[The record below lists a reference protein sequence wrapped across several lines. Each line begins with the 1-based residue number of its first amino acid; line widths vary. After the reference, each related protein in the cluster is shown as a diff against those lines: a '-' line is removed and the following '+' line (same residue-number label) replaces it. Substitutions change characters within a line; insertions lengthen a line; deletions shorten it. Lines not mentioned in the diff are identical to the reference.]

1 MNLNKKHPLIEALHD
16 FFENNQSWPQ
26 NDEWALYQPDY
37 DHMILKF
44 LIYTI
49 RGIDASSKSEE
60 VNTNALN
67 FISQTIVSLD
77 DKFDTNFRNIP
88 LDDLELPEFVDI
100 PANIKEICTKID
112 YAIRF
117 LMEEDRQLI
126 DIEDGDHGHDW
137 PIGNLICEECS
148 ESPSYIGLEVYDLC
162 ELASAASLKIINL
175 SEGCFDDLLNAEP
188 IVMAAF
194 SANRERL

>member
-26 NDEWALYQPDY
+26 NDEGALYQPDY

-88 LDDLELPEFVDI
+88 LD
-100 PANIKEICTKID
+100 
-112 YAIRF
+112 
-117 LMEEDRQLI
+117 
-126 DIEDGDHGHDW
+126 
-137 PIGNLICEECS
+137 
-148 ESPSYIGLEVYDLC
+148 
-162 ELASAASLKIINL
+162 
-175 SEGCFDDLLNAEP
+175 
-188 IVMAAF
+188 
-194 SANRERL
+194 